1 MGINVMTR
9 TTPTKVDALSQ
20 QAELAERLH
29 LALLAD
35 VQKGLADIAAGRVDN
50 ADVVL
55 ARIQAGRAFENSPS

>member
-9 TTPTKVDALSQ
+9 TTPTKVDALS

-35 VQKGLADIAAGRVDN
+35 VQKGLGDSAAGRVEN